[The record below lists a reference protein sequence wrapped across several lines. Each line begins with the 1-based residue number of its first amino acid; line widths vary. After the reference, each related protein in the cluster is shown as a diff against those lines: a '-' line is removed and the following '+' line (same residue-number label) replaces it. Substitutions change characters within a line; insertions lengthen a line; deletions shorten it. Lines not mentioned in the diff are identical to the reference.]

1 MIPLDYLVVLVIAF
15 AVGYLLGWWER
26 RWLRGID
33 ERD

>member
-1 MIPLDYLVVLVIAF
+1 MIPLDYLVVLVGAF

-26 RWLRGID
+26 HQRDID